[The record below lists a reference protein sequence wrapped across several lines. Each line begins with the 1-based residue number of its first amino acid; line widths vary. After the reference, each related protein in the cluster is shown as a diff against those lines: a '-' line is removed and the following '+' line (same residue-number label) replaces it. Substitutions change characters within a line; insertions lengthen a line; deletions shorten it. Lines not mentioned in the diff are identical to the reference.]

1 MGLGWVVLDQ
11 LPQELVSG
19 HWVFFFFQTVWSV
32 IDPKPSPEWIPAI
45 WCFGSDCQQHKPPF
59 LWFPCQFK
67 GRVQVSCASS
77 AEDSP
82 VVATRWQLL
91 QKHQTEG
98 LVVFALIWASE
109 KNTLGSLGCQ
119 RLSAQPQAG
128 NLKLFVSEFNT
139 HMSCSASLVIRATSK
154 IMKCLDTLEICV
166 IVLP

>member
-1 MGLGWVVLDQ
+1 M
-11 LPQELVSG
+11 
-19 HWVFFFFQTVWSV
+19 
-32 IDPKPSPEWIPAI
+32 
-45 WCFGSDCQQHKPPF
+45 
-59 LWFPCQFK
+59 
-67 GRVQVSCASS
+67 SCASS

-139 HMSCSASLVIRATSK
+139 HVLFCLCGYKGNIKDHEVFRYFGNLCDRVTLGKQKGEASYTGK
-154 IMKCLDTLEICV
+154 
-166 IVLP
+166 